1 MVLVSY
7 VHDGIVMV
15 ELDTPKVGRKNV
27 SSEPPD
33 ERIEYGMQPS
43 QILEMTSMLFTLV
56 S

>member
-15 ELDTPKVGRKNV
+15 ELDTPKVGRNV